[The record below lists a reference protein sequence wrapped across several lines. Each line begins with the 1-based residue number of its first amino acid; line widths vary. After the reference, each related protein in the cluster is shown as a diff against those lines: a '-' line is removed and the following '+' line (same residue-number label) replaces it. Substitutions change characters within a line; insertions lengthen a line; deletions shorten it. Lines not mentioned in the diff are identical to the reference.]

1 MDGQNYNFRKSKND
15 NDKIQSMCSTLKFS
29 NGKVDQQQQY
39 LENIL
44 IIMKKG
50 HFIKVFHPKV

>member
-29 NGKVDQQQQY
+29 NGKVDQQQQKRY
-39 LENIL
+39 PRVQFQKPIFFIL
-44 IIMKKG
+44 AII
-50 HFIKVFHPKV
+50 